1 MPVEIVAEAGINHNG
16 DIQEA
21 MRLVMAAKRS
31 GADAVKFQL
40 FNSHE
45 LWGDDRIAHLELSE
59 KQMAML
65 KEHCDANQI
74 EFLCTPFHP
83 SGVGFLKE
91 LGVKRLKIASGCLKR
106 EPLLKSARESGL
118 PLIVSTGMSQFEE
131 VAEIVRYLHS
141 CDLTILHCTSAYPC
155 PFEEANLNCLIEYR
169 HLLRKLKRDIRI
181 GYSDHTPWI
190 AASIAAV
197 ALGAEMI
204 EKHLTLDA
212 EQEGPDHSMSIEPW
226 EFTDMVTG
234 IRDVEKAL
242 GDGIKKIEPSAVKLR
257 SAWHDMY

>member
-131 VAEIVRYLHS
+131 VAEIVG
-141 CDLTILHCTSAYPC
+141 
-155 PFEEANLNCLIEYR
+155 LI
-169 HLLRKLKRDIRI
+169 I
-181 GYSDHTPWI
+181 S
-190 AASIAAV
+190 AAV
-197 ALGAEMI
+197 AE
-204 EKHLTLDA
+204 
-212 EQEGPDHSMSIEPW
+212 
-226 EFTDMVTG
+226 
-234 IRDVEKAL
+234 AL
-242 GDGIKKIEPSAVKLR
+242 AAAKPAGLSAVEQMAAAFCGPL
-257 SAWHDMY
+257 